1 MSIRI
6 YNIILLGYV
15 RKITDKLTREGM
27 LLKKYYQQFLFGMI
41 LWQMCD

>member
-6 YNIILLGYV
+6 YNIILLDYV

-27 LLKKYYQQFLFGMI
+27 LLKKYYQ
-41 LWQMCD
+41 